1 MGMPGLRQ
9 AAFEG
14 VSGQAVSGPFVTI
27 SKS

>member
-1 MGMPGLRQ
+1 LRQ

-14 VSGQAVSGPFVTI
+14 ANGQAVSGPFVTI

>member
-1 MGMPGLRQ
+1 LRQ

-14 VSGQAVSGPFVTI
+14 VNGQAVSGPFVSI